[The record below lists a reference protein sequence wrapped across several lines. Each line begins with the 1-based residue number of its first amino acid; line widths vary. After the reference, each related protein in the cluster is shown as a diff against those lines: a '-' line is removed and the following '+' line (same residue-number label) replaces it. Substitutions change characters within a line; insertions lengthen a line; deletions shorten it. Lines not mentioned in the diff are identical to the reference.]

1 LAEATGLDTHNSH
14 HDSIRRRPEK
24 VARRNRHWNV
34 PLKSSG
40 LHIVEFRRASCRAA
54 FKTRE
59 ELAMALIE
67 DEFLD
72 DDPFTPWLNFR
83 RSRTL
88 FHNPSVLK
96 VRYEDFFATPGS
108 AEVLVSLICR
118 YLGRPVPKRPE
129 ALIAEAVSAP
139 SPTKNAMLP
148 DRWRRELSPNLRE
161 AFMAKHDDLV
171 REFGYPLD

>member
-1 LAEATGLDTHNSH
+1 
-14 HDSIRRRPEK
+14 
-24 VARRNRHWNV
+24 
-34 PLKSSG
+34 
-40 LHIVEFRRASCRAA
+40 
-54 FKTRE
+54 
-59 ELAMALIE
+59 MALIE